1 MNDAVKVRRWKEF
14 TYPKLFKKGYSE
26 CHIFFKITLKHEF
39 LGNNSYIS
47 DMGKSWQH
55 LHELVQNLSSAE
67 KGYFKKHWNG
77 FSDTETPKS
86 LELFDLLVRMKT
98 FNESK
103 IKKTFSGSAS
113 TLKSLRTHLY
123 KQILRSLRLFNND
136 ADLGFTL
143 REYLDYIEILRKKG
157 LHDQCIPF
165 LNKGKTLSFDMKMHP
180 YQVQFLIQQKQ
191 FLNQY
196 PEKDKT
202 IIAQQISKNIIA
214 ASTLIVN
221 REVIKLGHVKSIYW
235 NNVYVPL
242 RDEEVVTES
251 KNLLQTLLQIDEN
264 SIEDYSEKN
273 LLFSA
278 LSNIYLLHGNIDHAI
293 VFQQKSVE
301 LMEAMDVR
309 KINKVLSYVSALYNL
324 ASLYIYSKDFT
335 QVEMQIEKI
344 KKVEL
349 NFKSEIQFVNAITSC
364 LESQLLQHNNSDFSE
379 EKVIQ
384 IETVMGE
391 EKPIPNLFYDSKL
404 ALLSYCIK
412 NKQYKDAL
420 GRSHD
425 LLTDKYMHSQISFH
439 VHVRLLHILVHYKN
453 NNMQLLPFLIR
464 STYRFMLKQELNY
477 QIEKA
482 LLRFFRKIPSKI
494 NKVEIR
500 MLFQEL
506 LKEINSIAV
515 NSAEA
520 RVMLIYFNYAGW
532 LEEEINVIMENY

>member
-1 MNDAVKVRRWKEF
+1 
-14 TYPKLFKKGYSE
+14 
-26 CHIFFKITLKHEF
+26 
-39 LGNNSYIS
+39 
-47 DMGKSWQH
+47 MGKSWQH
-55 LHELVQNLSSAE
+55 LYELVQNLSSAE

-86 LELFDLLVRMKT
+86 LELFDLLARMKT
-98 FNESK
+98 FNELK
-103 IKKTFSGSAS
+103 IKTTFEDSQS

-123 KQILRSLRLFNND
+123 KQILRSLRLFNNG

-143 REYLDYIEILRKKG
+143 REYLDYIEILQKKG

-165 LNKGKTLSFDMKMHP
+165 LNKGKTLSFEMKMHP

-242 RDEEVVTES
+242 RDAEVVMES
-251 KNLLQTLLQIDEN
+251 KKLLQTLLEIDE
-264 SIEDYSEKN
+264 SSVEDYSEKN

-278 LSNIYLLHGNIDHAI
+278 LSNIYLLHGNINDAI
-293 VFQQKSVE
+293 DYQKRSVE
-301 LMEAMDVR
+301 LMEAMDLR
-309 KINKVLSYVSALYNL
+309 KINKILSYVSALYNL
-324 ASLYIYSKDFT
+324 ASLYIYSKQFEN
-335 QVEMQIEKI
+335 VEFQIEKI
-344 KKVEL
+344 KQVEL
-349 NFKSEIQFVNAITSC
+349 HFKSEIQFVNSVICC
-364 LESQLLQHNNSDFSE
+364 LESQLLQHSDIEFSE
-379 EKVIQ
+379 TKIME
-384 IETVMGE
+384 IETAMGE
-391 EKPIPNLFYDSKL
+391 EQPIPNLFYDTKF

-412 NKQYKDAL
+412 NKQYKAAL
-420 GRSHD
+420 ERSHD
-425 LLTDKYMHSQISFH
+425 LVTDKYMHSQISFH

-482 LLRFFRKIPSKI
+482 LLRFFRKILSKI
-494 NKVEIR
+494 NKAEMR
-500 MLFQEL
+500 MLFQDL
-506 LKEINSIAV
+506 LKEINSIAE

-520 RVMLIYFNYAGW
+520 RVMLIYFNYAVW
-532 LEEEINVIMENY
+532 LEEEINVIKEN